1 MTRPEPA
8 SAGSGAHRAR
18 SASVEQAT
26 VWSFD
31 ETTRQ
36 GEVVFDDGRRLRFD
50 AEAFAASGLRL
61 LRAGQRVRLERD
73 GDAVRRLTVLTL
85 P

>member
-1 MTRPEPA
+1 M
-8 SAGSGAHRAR
+8 
-18 SASVEQAT
+18 VEQAT

-31 ETTRQ
+31 ETTKQ
-36 GEVVFDDGRRLRFD
+36 GELVFDDGTRLPFD

-61 LRAGQRVRLERD
+61 LHPGQRVRLERD
-73 GDAVRRLTVLTL
+73 GDVVRRVTVLTL